1 MREDTYRR
9 TRGGVVPHRAVPDES
24 SLIRCHPNDQKRS
37 LPRARPRSAKT
48 APCCPSDYN
57 L

>member
-9 TRGGVVPHRAVPDES
+9 TRGGVVPHCAVPDES

-37 LPRARPRSAKT
+37 LRRARPRSAKT
-48 APCCPSDYN
+48 AQCCPSDYN